1 MAMSELNARALPIV
15 RRRPPSRAAQRSNR
29 QSPDHQRRRRGSS
42 RPQMG
47 FVGYAVLTLA
57 VLGAIA
63 PLYWMFVVGSND
75 TSAVSRFPPVV
86 IPGDNFLDNLF
97 YVESRVPFARSVL
110 NSAIVAVSVAVL
122 QMFFCSLAGFAF
134 AKLRFRGRN
143 ALLVTVIAT
152 MAIPSQL
159 GIVPLYMIMTQLD
172 WVNTLQA
179 LIVPGAVSAFGV
191 FWMRQVVI
199 GSIPDELIEAAK
211 IDGCGTFRTYLLVV
225 LPNIRGSA
233 AVFGL
238 FAAMGAW
245 NDFLWPLIILNDP
258 QNFTSQVA
266 IQQLRTDYMGVDYSV
281 VMTASI
287 VATLPLLLLFLVA
300 GRQLVAGIMEG
311 AVKG

>member
-1 MAMSELNARALPIV
+1 MAVTDLGGSAPAI
-15 RRRPPSRAAQRSNR
+15 RRRPPSRAALRSNR
-29 QSPDHQRRRRGSS
+29 QSGDHQRRRRRGSS
-42 RPQMG
+42 RPRMSV
-47 FVGYAVLTLA
+47 FGYAVLTLA

-75 TSAVSRFPPVV
+75 TSAVSRFPPVFV
-86 IPGDNFLDNLF
+86 PGDNFLDNLF
-97 YVESRVPFARSVL
+97 YVESRVPFARSIL

-134 AKLRFRGRN
+134 AKLQFRGRN

-159 GIVPLYMIMTQLD
+159 GIVPLYMIMTQLG
-172 WVNTLQA
+172 WVNSLQA

-191 FWMRQVVI
+191 FWMRQVVM

-211 IDGCGTFRTYLLVV
+211 IDGCGTFRTYWLVV

-266 IQQLRTDYMGVDYSV
+266 IQQLRTQYMSVDYSV

-287 VATLPLLLLFLVA
+287 VATLPLLLLFLIA